1 MQRTCPNCSQ
11 NGIPLSGLLVGPCR
25 CTACG
30 VTVQVNRAVSSLFS
44 VLILVVTLVTSY
56 MVLSLFGIYAVVVWF
71 IFPIGAIGYLRARFC
86 PLTVMPTER
95 GPDHG
100 F

>member
-1 MQRTCPNCSQ
+1 MQRNCPNCS
-11 NGIPLSGLLVGPCR
+11 NSSIPVSGLLVGPCR
-25 CTACG
+25 CPACG
-30 VTVQVNRAVSSLFS
+30 VTVRVNRAVSFLFS

-86 PLTVMPTER
+86 PLAVMPKQQ
-95 GPDHG
+95 G
-100 F
+100 